1 MRDELIELA
10 RAHAAAEGGGDLKA
24 TLATLEPEPVYEL
37 QPQGRMLR
45 GMDAV
50 RRYYEHFFSEF
61 QPLVESYDLR
71 SEWITDE
78 GVGQEYMIHLRL
90 PDGRKEDHAIIG
102 ILLFGKDKLAGERL
116 WAGERLLRLMMGPVY
131 DSATAI

>member
-1 MRDELIELA
+1 MRERMVEMA
-10 RAHAAAEGGGDLKA
+10 RAHAAAEGGGDLETTMA
-24 TLATLEPEPVYEL
+24 TLDPDPVYEL
-37 QPQGRMLR
+37 QPEGRVLR
-45 GMDAV
+45 GTEAV
-50 RRYYEHFFSEF
+50 RRYYEYFFTRF

-102 ILLFGKDKLAGERL
+102 ILLFGKTRLAGERL
-116 WAGERLLRLMMGPVY
+116 WLGERLARLMMGRLY
-131 DSATAI
+131 DEAAPI